1 MSATPRHRI
10 LIVEDQPEI
19 AHLLSVILR
28 EDDRDVV
35 VVGTAGEAE
44 AMLQEHPSSLIVLD
58 LILPDMDGRGLLKAI
73 RETPMTATTPVVV
86 MMAGTSPETRQECY
100 VLGADLV
107 VEKPFDPDEFVV
119 DAQALLNRTV
129 SAASS
134 SHLDTRTGLFNRAGF
149 LELFDRRTGSGALA
163 LILLDE
169 FHDITDR
176 WGWDVGSDLLR
187 EVSKLLQEEAQ
198 ERVLGRLGGGEF
210 SMFSQ
215 SETTEELSAASERML
230 HRLRAG
236 SFKDPDG
243 EAFNLTASIGVVTAS
258 AGVALDE
265 VLDEARRRVFLARQ
279 YGRNQVVSE
288 DTASEA
294 GATRSRVLVA
304 EDDEISATIL
314 LHRLEREGLDAV
326 HYDSGSAAFE
336 AALAETPDLV
346 ILDVKM
352 PGMDGFEVLER
363 LRRTPAYRAIPIIM
377 LTSMGSEA
385 DVVRGFSLGA
395 DDYILKP
402 FSPTELSARVRRL
415 LRRGR
420 SATAL

>member
-1 MSATPRHRI
+1 MSTTPRHRI
-10 LIVEDQPEI
+10 LIVADHPEI

-35 VVGTAGEAE
+35 VVGTGGEAE
-44 AMLQEHPSSLIVLD
+44 AMLQEHGSSLIVLD
-58 LILPDMDGRGLLKAI
+58 LILPDMDGRRLLQSI
-73 RETPMTATTPVVV
+73 RESPTTATTPVVV
-86 MMAGTSPETRQECY
+86 MMASSSPETRQECY

-119 DAQALLNRTV
+119 DVQALLNRTV

-134 SHLDTRTGLFNRAGF
+134 SQLDTRTGLLNRAGF
-149 LELFDRRTGSGALA
+149 LELFDRRSGSGALA

-169 FHDITDR
+169 FHDITER
-176 WGWDVGSDLLR
+176 WGWDVGSELLR
-187 EVSKLLQEEAQ
+187 EASKLLHEESR
-198 ERVLGRLGGGEF
+198 ERTLCRLGGGEF
-210 SMFSQ
+210 AMFSQ
-215 SETTEELSAASERML
+215 TETTEELAAVSERML

-288 DTASEA
+288 DAASED
-294 GATRSRVLVA
+294 GALRSRVLVA

-363 LRRTPAYRAIPIIM
+363 LRRTPAYRTVPIIM

-385 DVVRGFSLGA
+385 DVVRGFRLGA